1 MGLAAALL
9 YLSSRNTKDDGITQL
24 ATAAGVTE
32 VTIRNRMKELMK
44 EENVNSFFISRWFSN
59 TRTKVDVDAIW
70 KNVFNILMQ
79 HVYYEY

>member
-32 VTIRNRMKELMK
+32 VTIRNRMKE
-44 EENVNSFFISRWFSN
+44 ENVNSFLSQDGLVIPVRKYMW
-59 TRTKVDVDAIW
+59 
-70 KNVFNILMQ
+70 MQ
-79 HVYYEY
+79 HGKMYLIS

>member
-32 VTIRNRMKELMK
+32 VTIRNRMKE
-44 EENVNSFFISRWFSN
+44 ENVNSFLSQDGLVIPVRKYMWMQYGKMYLIS
-59 TRTKVDVDAIW
+59 
-70 KNVFNILMQ
+70 
-79 HVYYEY
+79 

>member
-44 EENVNSFFISRWFSN
+44 EENVNSFLSQDGLVIPVRKYMWMQYGKMYLIS
-59 TRTKVDVDAIW
+59 
-70 KNVFNILMQ
+70 
-79 HVYYEY
+79 